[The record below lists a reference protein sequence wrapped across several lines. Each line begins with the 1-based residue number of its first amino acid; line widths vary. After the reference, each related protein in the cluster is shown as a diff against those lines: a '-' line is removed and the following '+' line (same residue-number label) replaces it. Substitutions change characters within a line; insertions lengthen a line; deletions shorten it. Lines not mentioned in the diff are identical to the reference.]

1 VSTFTIG
8 IPGFFLAL
16 APNNRRYIPGF
27 ILRVLRFTIPA
38 GTVAAAAALV
48 AYWLARYANDLSVRE
63 SRTTAALVLS
73 AVGLWVLVLQAR
85 PFNWW
90 KTLLVASMAVAIA
103 LILVIPALR
112 DFYALQLPP
121 SDIGIQAAIVAA
133 VAIALL
139 EVGWRFSRVVGSRR
153 NFTQEAATASPSS

>member
-1 VSTFTIG
+1 V
-8 IPGFFLAL
+8 
-16 APNNRRYIPGF
+16 RQ
-27 ILRVLRFTIPA
+27 
-38 GTVAAAAALV
+38 
-48 AYWLARYANDLSVRE
+48 ANDLSGRD

-90 KTLLVASMAVAIA
+90 KTMLVASMAVAIA

-121 SDIGIQAAIVAA
+121 SDVGIEAAIVAA
-133 VAIALL
+133 VSIALL
-139 EVGWRFSRVVGSRR
+139 EVGWRFSRVIGSRR
-153 NFTQEAATASPSS
+153 NFTEEAATASPSS